1 MSTRSEISNELAEI
15 IAAHIVDVE
24 LYMPGTRVFPQP
36 VSEEL
41 LARVERLIEITRLPP
56 HVVSRET
63 YREAAACLDEVVSFL
78 QVMNHSTSRAYANTA
93 LDRMLMDANTWC
105 SLVPT
110 KIKESPE
117 DVWDLIA
124 PAIPDTIRD
133 LGSGQYEARWW
144 KPVPVMD
151 VELLKYTDGIRVL
164 ADPFEPVTLSGGLA
178 LRFAIA
184 EHTTNVPAE

>member
-1 MSTRSEISNELAEI
+1 MSTRSEISNELAAI
-15 IAAHIVDVE
+15 IDAHIADFE
-24 LYMPGTRVFPQP
+24 LYVPGALVYPQP
-36 VSEEL
+36 VSVEL
-41 LARVERLIEITRLPP
+41 LASVERLMEITRLAP
-56 HVVSRET
+56 HMVSRET
-63 YREAAACLDEVVSFL
+63 YQEAAACLDQVVSFL
-78 QVMNHSTSRAYANTA
+78 QIMNHSTARAYANTA

-105 SLVPT
+105 SLVPPH
-110 KIKESPE
+110 IKESSE

-151 VELLKYTDGIRVL
+151 VEILKYTEGIRIVD
-164 ADPFEPVTLSGGLA
+164 DPYEPATLSGGLA

-184 EHTTNVPAE
+184 GHKANVPAE